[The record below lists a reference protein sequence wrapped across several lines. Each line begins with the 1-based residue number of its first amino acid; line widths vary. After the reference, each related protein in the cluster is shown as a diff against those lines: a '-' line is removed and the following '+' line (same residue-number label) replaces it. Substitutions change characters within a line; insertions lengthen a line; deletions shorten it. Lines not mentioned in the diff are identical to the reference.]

1 MVVGELTFRRLLQ
14 PVFEECES
22 NIFEILFGA
31 NILPSKDITELL
43 MVFVA
48 LVDYSLEQ
56 PKLAEGL
63 LLANEFGEEVHHKV
77 QQ

>member
-1 MVVGELTFRRLLQ
+1 MVVGELTFRHLLQ
-14 PVFEECES
+14 PVFEQCES

-48 LVDYSLEQ
+48 LVDDSLEQ
-56 PKLAEGL
+56 PKRAEGL